1 MDALLLIDA
10 AAERF
15 PASPPQPL
23 LDLVARVRGAGG
35 VIVHVAQ
42 SSQDSGEAAQNST
55 QATQNTAQ
63 SAQNGVAVDDT
74 AAEAAAESDDA
85 VAPPRIDSVVGTR
98 EDELVLVSAVPDA
111 FEGVEDLAEGLD
123 DLGVDRIILAGS
135 NVRGGLQQSGYAA
148 LAIGFE
154 LVVVRDG
161 LGEGAA
167 DREGAADPAAASG
180 ADWPAQ
186 LEAAGAVL
194 TAGADLWLKM

>member
-42 SSQDSGEAAQNST
+42 AAQDDT
-55 QATQNTAQ
+55 QAAQDDTQ
-63 SAQNGVAVDDT
+63 VAPHDT
-74 AAEAAAESDDA
+74 AAEAAAESDVA

-98 EDELVLVSAVPDA
+98 DDELVLVSAVPDA

-135 NVRGGLQQSGYAA
+135 NVRGGLEQSGYAA

-167 DREGAADPAAASG
+167 DPAAVSA

-194 TAGADLWLKM
+194 SDGAAVWLKM

>member
-10 AAERF
+10 AADRF
-15 PASPPQPL
+15 PTAPPQPL

-42 SSQDSGEAAQNST
+42 AALDNGEAAQDST
-55 QATQNTAQ
+55 RA
-63 SAQNGVAVDDT
+63 AQNSVAVEVDGT

-135 NVRGGLQQSGYAA
+135 NVRGGLEQSGYAA

-154 LVVVRDG
+154 LVLVRDG

-194 TAGADLWLKM
+194 TAGADVWLKM

>member
-10 AAERF
+10 AADRF
-15 PASPPQPL
+15 PAAPPQPL

-42 SSQDSGEAAQNST
+42 AAQDT
-55 QATQNTAQ
+55 GQATQD
-63 SAQNGVAVDDT
+63 S
-74 AAEAAAESDDA
+74 AEAAAGSDDA

-135 NVRGGLQQSGYAA
+135 NVRGGLEQSGYAA

-161 LGEGAA
+161 LGEGTA
-167 DREGAADPAAASG
+167 DGEGAADPAAASG

-194 TAGADLWLKM
+194 TAGADVWLTM

>member
-10 AAERF
+10 AADRF
-15 PASPPQPL
+15 AAAPPQPL

-42 SSQDSGEAAQNST
+42 AALDNGEAAQDST
-55 QATQNTAQ
+55 RA
-63 SAQNGVAVDDT
+63 AQNSVAVEVDGT

-135 NVRGGLQQSGYAA
+135 NVRGGLEQSGYAA

-194 TAGADLWLKM
+194 TAGADVWLKM

>member
-10 AAERF
+10 AADRF
-15 PASPPQPL
+15 PTAPPQPL
-23 LDLVARVRGAGG
+23 LDLVARVRSAGG

-42 SSQDSGEAAQNST
+42 AAQDSGEATQNSVGAAQNS
-55 QATQNTAQ
+55 
-63 SAQNGVAVDDT
+63 VDVDDT
-74 AAEAAAESDDA
+74 AAEAAAESDDS

-135 NVRGGLQQSGYAA
+135 NVRGGLEQSGYAA

-154 LVVVRDG
+154 LVLVRDG
-161 LGEGAA
+161 LGEGTA

-194 TAGADLWLKM
+194 TAGADVWLKM

>member
-10 AAERF
+10 AADRF
-15 PASPPQPL
+15 PAAPPQPL
-23 LDLVARVRGAGG
+23 FDLVARVRGAGG

-42 SSQDSGEAAQNST
+42 AALDNGEAAQDST
-55 QATQNTAQ
+55 RA
-63 SAQNGVAVDDT
+63 AQNSVAVEVDGT

-135 NVRGGLQQSGYAA
+135 NVRGGLEQSGYAA

-167 DREGAADPAAASG
+167 DPAAASG
-180 ADWPAQ
+180 ADWQAQ

-194 TAGADLWLKM
+194 TAGADVWLKM

>member
-10 AAERF
+10 AADRF

-42 SSQDSGEAAQNST
+42 AALDNGEAAQDST
-55 QATQNTAQ
+55 RA
-63 SAQNGVAVDDT
+63 AQNSVAVEVDGT

-135 NVRGGLQQSGYAA
+135 NVRGGLEQSGYAA

-194 TAGADLWLKM
+194 TAGADVWLKM

>member
-10 AAERF
+10 AADRF
-15 PASPPQPL
+15 PAAPPQPL

-74 AAEAAAESDDA
+74 AAEAAAESDEA
-85 VAPPRIDSVVGTR
+85 VAPPQIDSVVGTR

-167 DREGAADPAAASG
+167 DPAAASG
-180 ADWPAQ
+180 ADWQAQ

-194 TAGADLWLKM
+194 TAGADVWLKM